1 VSALA
6 SPLQPWSRRNLAI
19 RSRGSPDQGTAIG
32 AAGGWSRKGCC
43 LDDRTLMSFHD
54 GLMKQSTGRPMLA
67 EHHVAAI
74 AVVGMALGIMALL
87 FWFYW

>member
-1 VSALA
+1 VIITICKAKGRG
-6 SPLQPWSRRNLAI
+6 PP
-19 RSRGSPDQGTAIG
+19 RSGNDDRGC
-32 AAGGWSRKGCC
+32 GGWSRKGCC
-43 LDDRTLMSFHD
+43 LDNRTLMSFHD
-54 GLMKQSTGRPMLA
+54 GLMKQFTGRPMLA

>member
-1 VSALA
+1 
-6 SPLQPWSRRNLAI
+6 
-19 RSRGSPDQGTAIG
+19 
-32 AAGGWSRKGCC
+32 
-43 LDDRTLMSFHD
+43 MSFRD

-67 EHHVAAI
+67 EHHMAAI

>member
-1 VSALA
+1 MRPLCCLA
-6 SPLQPWSRRNLAI
+6 NAKGGSP
-19 RSRGSPDQGTAIG
+19 SRGLAGTAG
-32 AAGGWSRKGCC
+32 LSRWVRR
-43 LDDRTLMSFHD
+43 LDILILPARHD

-74 AVVGMALGIMALL
+74 AVVGMALGIMAPL